1 MKLLLALLTNIWLIS
16 FSALTL
22 ASNQSELNAFP
33 AAKEGMERFVILL
46 PDKDR
51 QAETQF
57 KVELFAGKEMLTD
70 GVNLMR
76 LGNTIETK
84 PLTGWGYT
92 YYEVTGSG
100 QAVSTLM
107 APPENTPKVKKWVAA
122 PSLLIDYNSRL
133 PIVIYAPT
141 GYIIKYRIW
150 QAPEVLSQ
158 VEKG

>member
-1 MKLLLALLTNIWLIS
+1 MKFLLSLFTSLYLVGFCS
-16 FSALTL
+16 LTL
-22 ASNQSELNAFP
+22 ADAGSQLKAFP
-33 AAKEGMERFVILL
+33 AAKEGTERFVILL
-46 PDKDR
+46 PEKDR

-70 GVNLMR
+70 GVNIMR

-100 QAVSTLM
+100 QTASTLM

-141 GYIIKYRIW
+141 GYIIKYRLW
-150 QAPEVLSQ
+150 QAPEVLLSGG
-158 VEKG
+158 KG